1 MSFDGNTYK
10 SGNQLFMRKKDS
22 KNEKDSYIKVATHV
36 MFTQMSANAG
46 IKRFG

>member
-1 MSFDGNTYK
+1 MSFYGNTYK
-10 SGNQLFMRKKDS
+10 SGNQLFMREKDS
-22 KNEKDSYIKVATHV
+22 KNDKDLYMKVAIHV